1 MTSSA
6 RLLLA
11 AACTLAV
18 LAPAAPANAEV
29 QKAPEAPKASESSKA
44 KKPKKP
50 KKVDCSAVKC
60 IALTF
65 DDGPSKYAGELLD
78 IFKKHKVKAT
88 FFLEGQ
94 YVKSRPAFAK
104 RMAKEGHDLGN
115 HSYTHPHFPE
125 ISDARIRQEI
135 TRTQDVVH
143 KATGVKPK
151 LLRPPYGEADDRVL
165 EIATQMRMPVVLW
178 NAGSRD
184 WALRDANAIYE
195 QVMSEVKPG
204 AVVLMHDWVRETIDA
219 MPRIVT
225 ALQKQGYHLVNVST
239 LFQGTKLVS
248 GEIYPR
254 PEWEIEDQ
262 AD

>member
-1 MTSSA
+1 MKSSA

-11 AACTLAV
+11 AACALTL
-18 LAPAAPANAEV
+18 LAPTTPADAAGTEPSA
-29 QKAPEAPKASESSKA
+29 KAG
-44 KKPKKP
+44 KP

-78 IFKKHKVKAT
+78 IFKKHDVKAT

-94 YVKSRPAFAK
+94 YAAVKARRVFVK

-115 HSYTHPHFPE
+115 HSYTHPRFPE
-125 ISDARIRQEI
+125 ISEAKIRQEI
-135 TRTQDVVH
+135 TKTQNVVF
-143 KATGVKPK
+143 KTTGVKPK
-151 LLRPPYGEADDRVL
+151 LLRPPYGVMDDRVY
-165 EIATQMRMPVVLW
+165 EIATEMRMPLMLW

-184 WALRDANAIYE
+184 WALRDADEIYE
-195 QVMSEVKPG
+195 QVLSEAKPG

-225 ALQKQGYHLVNVST
+225 ALKKQGYHLVTVST
-239 LFQGTKLVS
+239 MYQGKKLVG
-248 GEIYPR
+248 GELYPL
-254 PEWEIEDQ
+254 PEWESDAGIE
-262 AD
+262 